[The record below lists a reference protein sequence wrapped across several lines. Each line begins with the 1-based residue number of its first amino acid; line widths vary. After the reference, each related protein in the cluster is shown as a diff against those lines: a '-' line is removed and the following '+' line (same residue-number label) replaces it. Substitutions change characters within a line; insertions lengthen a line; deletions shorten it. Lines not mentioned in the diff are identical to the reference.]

1 MDKNE
6 LVTQA
11 QYIFQQST
19 LVRDYIFQRSMNNA
33 RKNMDHN
40 TYKELTMAQYIMF
53 MVIDE
58 HGPLTITDLANILKI
73 SNPSASAMVE
83 KLVSK
88 KIITRKQ
95 SQEDR
100 RKVMVQISPQA
111 AKRIAE
117 MKQVALGSFIDLVK
131 KVGPKT
137 TRKWREVLDE
147 INRAIEE
154 LAT

>member
-6 LVTQA
+6 LVEQA

-19 LVRDYIFQRSMNNA
+19 LVRDYIFQRSMNKA
-33 RKNMDHN
+33 RENKDHN
-40 TYKELTMAQYIMF
+40 KYKEMTMAQYIMF

-58 HGPLTITDLANILKI
+58 HGPLTISDLANILKI
-73 SNPSASAMVE
+73 SNPSVSAMVD

-88 KIITRKQ
+88 KFIKREQ
-95 SQEDR
+95 SREDR
-100 RKVMVQISPQA
+100 RKVIVQISPQA

-117 MKQVALGSFIDLVK
+117 MKQVALGSFIDLVRR
-131 KVGPKT
+131 VGPET

-147 INRAIEE
+147 INRAIESMSI
-154 LAT
+154 